1 MDDLADVLNALAPT
15 LRERVFP
22 TIRDFGVVE
31 ERDLPALEPQ
41 IREHVAAG
49 PDRIAVVLVVLETPR
64 PTPDPWTGVRP

>member
-22 TIRDFGVVE
+22 TI
-31 ERDLPALEPQ
+31 
-41 IREHVAAG
+41 
-49 PDRIAVVLVVLETPR
+49 LETPR